1 MLPVVRTY
9 LLSRFAAATAMTL
22 FRATV
27 AWHVYRL
34 TGSTVML
41 GIIGLV
47 QFIPSVVLTLTGG
60 VLADRHNR
68 TRIVRIAQIVA
79 CCISP
84 PVLLATQFGVI
95 SEVWLLVA
103 VALVASAGSIEQ
115 PSRAALLVSLVP
127 RETFPRVVTQ
137 ASTVQAL
144 AFGTGPALAGLFI
157 WAQGPALAYAM
168 HALLMLISVVQL
180 RKIPDI
186 FPKGNSLPVFQSLRE
201 GFAAVF
207 SNKVVLS
214 CMVLDMCA
222 VILGGATALLP
233 VFAEDILRVGPV
245 GYGALSAAMEV
256 GALSMATFL
265 AIRPPIESAGR
276 TLLLS
281 VVFYGMATI
290 GFGLSTWL
298 PLSILMY
305 AFVGAADQISV
316 VLRHTA
322 VQMSTTDDVRG
333 RVSSVNM
340 LFIHASN
347 QLGALESG
355 LLAAAIGAPM
365 AVASGGVGAILVAIA
380 VGFLVPALYHYRVQP
395 APKDAAA

>member
-1 MLPVVRTY
+1 
-9 LLSRFAAATAMTL
+9 
-22 FRATV
+22 
-27 AWHVYRL
+27 
-34 TGSTVML
+34 
-41 GIIGLV
+41 
-47 QFIPSVVLTLTGG
+47 
-60 VLADRHNR
+60 
-68 TRIVRIAQIVA
+68 
-79 CCISP
+79 
-84 PVLLATQFGVI
+84 
-95 SEVWLLVA
+95 
-103 VALVASAGSIEQ
+103 
-115 PSRAALLVSLVP
+115 
-127 RETFPRVVTQ
+127 
-137 ASTVQAL
+137 
-144 AFGTGPALAGLFI
+144 
-157 WAQGPALAYAM
+157 
-168 HALLMLISVVQL
+168 
-180 RKIPDI
+180 
-186 FPKGNSLPVFQSLRE
+186 
-201 GFAAVF
+201 
-207 SNKVVLS
+207 
-214 CMVLDMCA
+214 
-222 VILGGATALLP
+222 
-233 VFAEDILRVGPV
+233 
-245 GYGALSAAMEV
+245 
-256 GALSMATFL
+256 MATFL